1 MARQTRATLSLS
13 SRADHPASS
22 ASSAA
27 SQVAGGSFLH
37 DVSDHSRALA
47 TPPQPSTPLAQPATP
62 PLSPKRLTG
71 APPSSH
77 GRSAV
82 KRARVAEECGTLS
95 EALAA
100 LAEEEAA
107 AARTIVQRYEALKA
121 DVREELARQALDRKL
136 AVCAVR

>member
-13 SRADHPASS
+13 SRADHPASC
-22 ASSAA
+22 APSAA

-71 APPSSH
+71 APPSSA
-77 GRSAV
+77 AV

-107 AARTIVQRYEALKA
+107 AALTIEQRYEALKA
-121 DVREELARQALDRKL
+121 DVREEFARQALDRKL
-136 AVCAVR
+136 AACTVR